1 MNNLIKLFL
10 GVTAMAS
17 AMEANAGI
25 LRGSVIDKKTGEPI
39 IGATITVA
47 GTNIGAITD
56 YDGNYEINVPDGE
69 EYEIEVRYVSYKNLV
84 LENIKVKGET
94 INNIELEEESVVLGG
109 IEVVASLNR
118 ESENFLLLEQKKS
131 VLSRQAVGAKE
142 LSRKGVSDAE
152 GAVQKISGISKQEGV
167 KNVFVRGLGDR
178 YNTTMLNGFPI
189 PSEDPEYKN
198 ISLSLRILLSRELDI
213 Q

>member
-1 MNNLIKLFL
+1 MNNFTRLFL
-10 GVTAMAS
+10 GATAIAS
-17 AMEANAGI
+17 AIDANAGI

-56 YDGNYEINVPDGE
+56 YEGNYEINVPDGE

-94 INNIELEEESVVLGG
+94 VNNIELEEESVVLGG

-118 ESENFLLLEQKKS
+118 ESENYLLLEQKKS

-167 KNVFVRGLGDR
+167 NHFR
-178 YNTTMLNGFPI
+178 F
-189 PSEDPEYKN
+189 S
-198 ISLSLRILLSRELDI
+198 I
-213 Q
+213 QM